1 MDSFLSR
8 PFRGITP
15 PSGRVSGFL
24 FGFGFE
30 RRIGGSI
37 SHGSRSSLLVS
48 LSHFFFDLKG
58 FPFLSDLS
66 NLSRGEVLIF
76 GALASCFSQAPGSI
90 SLFDPIAFR
99 NPSTLDFSISI
110 KVSVSCILM
119 APMSSR
125 ERLPAL
131 QIIGSILRG
140 LASASRPPLIENQT
154 VGPNSPRG
162 LGAPVAPDG
171 ASSSGAD

>member
-1 MDSFLSR
+1 MSA
-8 PFRGITP
+8 
-15 PSGRVSGFL
+15 
-24 FGFGFE
+24 
-30 RRIGGSI
+30 
-37 SHGSRSSLLVS
+37 
-48 LSHFFFDLKG
+48 
-58 FPFLSDLS
+58 LS

-76 GALASCFSQAPGSI
+76 GALANCFNQAPGSI
-90 SLFDPIAFR
+90 SLFGPMAFK
-99 NPSTLDFSISI
+99 NPSTLDLSISM
-110 KVSVSCILM
+110 KVSVSCILI

-140 LASASRPPLIENQT
+140 LASASRPPVIENQT

-171 ASSSGAD
+171 ANSSGAD